1 MSSGPSVAT
10 QKAKFKVPWGTVLSK
25 SKMEGQLVYIGH
37 QLREEEKREKKTQ
50 LAQSWEMG
58 FISKLGGELE
68 SLDVD
73 NKDEVTNFS
82 WGECQEGVI
91 QRE

>member
-50 LAQSWEMG
+50 LA
-58 FISKLGGELE
+58 
-68 SLDVD
+68 
-73 NKDEVTNFS
+73 
-82 WGECQEGVI
+82 
-91 QRE
+91 